1 MESNGF
7 QKFRF
12 FSDSFHT
19 IHMNRKKSIEKLVLR
34 RRKNATNLRQ
44 HFTTQTMKFEFFHFF
59 VCVGEIHSAPK
70 WSYEEVFGAKKCDY
84 IQNLMYILGA
94 TAYFVL

>member
-1 MESNGF
+1 MAF
-7 QKFRF
+7 KKFRF
-12 FSDSFHT
+12 FSDSFYA
-19 IHMNRKKSIEKLVLR
+19 IHMNEKKNIEKLVLR

-44 HFTTQTMKFEFFHFF
+44 HFTTQTIKFEFFIFF
-59 VCVGEIHSAPK
+59 VCVGEIHRALK

-94 TAYFVL
+94 TAYLVL